1 MQHLDNKENALVQ
14 EQQYCLAKNRMG
26 KHIKPL
32 QRYAYA
38 NLVACAL
45 SMAESIENKEPH
57 TYHEAIKEP
66 HTYHEAITSK
76 ESTQW
81 IVAMNKEIESL

>member
-14 EQQYCLAKNRMG
+14 EQQYCLIRNRMRR
-26 KHIKPL
+26 HIKPP
-32 QRYAYA
+32 QTYTYA

-45 SMAESIENKEPH
+45 NMAESIENKEPH
-57 TYHEAIKEP
+57 TYHEAF
-66 HTYHEAITSK
+66 TSK